1 MNRFSYW
8 FGLKLVTV
16 PIRQWALIILS
27 PHNHIIGFV
36 CMDLE
41 GWEINEK
48 CISTLERNKDA
59 TLSTYPI
66 ECFSEQWRVIY
77 SSTSSPKHNEV
88 IQGTRR
94 SHLCGSRGQ
103 QSLML
108 ALNLA
113 IRAIDWLEN
122 PLTWCLRS

>member
-1 MNRFSYW
+1 MMRGTVAYSQAPLLNRFSYW
-8 FGLKLVTV
+8 FVLKLVTV

-59 TLSTYPI
+59 PYQPI
-66 ECFSEQWRVIY
+66 LYSRVFI
-77 SSTSSPKHNEV
+77 
-88 IQGTRR
+88 
-94 SHLCGSRGQ
+94 
-103 QSLML
+103 
-108 ALNLA
+108 
-113 IRAIDWLEN
+113 
-122 PLTWCLRS
+122 